1 MSKKAII
8 IGAGYGGMAL
18 ANLLGKVGYKVLVL
32 EKNDTLG
39 GRIRVTKKAGY
50 TFDLGPSWYLMPE
63 VFEQY
68 YGLFGASARKRLD
81 LIRLSPGYKVF
92 FEYADPVV
100 VAGTLKQDAALF
112 DEIEPGAG
120 QRLKQYVTASSR
132 TYDVSL
138 KHFLY
143 SNFTRFRDIMQPSIL
158 AHTPTLLRLTTQSL
172 HSYVSRHFHDSRLQ
186 QILEYQMVFLGSS
199 PFHAPA
205 IYTLMSHLDFKTGV
219 FYPKRGMT
227 SLVDDLLQ
235 LGEAFDIDYR
245 TKATVQKI
253 RVNSGRAVGVELAD
267 GSIEDADI
275 VVSNADLHHT
285 ETKLLAGADQSFPES
300 YWQKR
305 QPGPGA
311 LLISLG
317 IKKQLP
323 QLLHHNLYFV
333 KEWRK
338 NFDDI
343 YESAVVPEH
352 ASLYVCNPSKT
363 DRSLAPKGR
372 ENIFILV
379 PIPAGKILPEQ
390 EQQRVA
396 DRIITTLGTAIN
408 EPDLAAHVETRL
420 LFGPED
426 FGSTFN
432 AWQYNAFGGES
443 HVLSQSIFKRT
454 PNKSRKVKNLYY
466 VGAGTL
472 PGIGLPM
479 CLIGAQLAFKR
490 IIGSIKSG
498 PLIEEELL

>member
-1 MSKKAII
+1 MSKKVII

-18 ANLLGKVGYKVLVL
+18 ANLLGKAGYRVLVL
-32 EKNDTLG
+32 EKNNKLG
-39 GRIRVTKKAGY
+39 GRIHVTKKAGY

-68 YGLFGASARKRLD
+68 YGLFEASARERLD
-81 LIRLSPGYKVF
+81 LVRLSPGYKVF

-100 VAGTLKQDAALF
+100 IAGKLKDDAALF
-112 DEIEPGAG
+112 EAIEPGAG
-120 QRLKQYVTASSR
+120 RQLGQYVAASSR
-132 TYDVSL
+132 AYDVSL
-138 KHFLY
+138 QHFLY
-143 SNFTRFRDIMQPSIL
+143 NNFTRRRDSMRLSVL
-158 AHTPTLLRLTTQSL
+158 AQAPALLKLTAQNL
-172 HSYVSRHFHDSRLQ
+172 HAYVSRHFRDSRLQ
-186 QILEYQMVFLGSS
+186 QILEYQTVFLGSS

-205 IYTLMSHLDFKTGV
+205 IYTLMSHLDFKSGV

-227 SLVDDLLQ
+227 SLVDDMQ
-235 LGEAFDIDYR
+235 RLGKAYDITYCTGAD
-245 TKATVQKI
+245 VQKI
-253 RVNSGRAVGVELAD
+253 RVHKGRAVGVELAD
-267 GSIEDADI
+267 GSIEEADI

-285 ETKLLAGADQSFPES
+285 ETKLLADGNQSFPES

-305 QPGPGA
+305 RPGPGA

-317 IKKQLP
+317 IKKELP

-333 KEWRK
+333 KEWQK

-343 YESAVVPEH
+343 YEAGVVPQH

-363 DRSLAPKGR
+363 DRSLAPQGK

-379 PIPAGKILPEQ
+379 PIPAGKILSQQ
-390 EQQRVA
+390 EQQIVA
-396 DRIITTLGTAIN
+396 DRMLATLAAAIN
-408 EPDLAAHVETRL
+408 EPDLAAQVEAKL

-426 FGSTFN
+426 FNATFN

-454 PNKSRKVKNLYY
+454 TNKSRTVKNLYY

-479 CLIGAQLAFKR
+479 CLISAQLTFKR
-490 IIGSIKSG
+490 IIGSAKSG
-498 PLIEEELL
+498 PLTAEDLT